1 MNKLN
6 IRIYKGIEF
15 VQLKALPAAQAALLI
30 RTLNERTLI
39 KILIDDV
46 IISDCVLYSTYEKW
60 FASYSKEV
68 KEPVVLP
75 IKPILSNPIAVA

>member
-6 IRIYKGIEF
+6 NNIYKGIEF

-60 FASYSKEV
+60 FASYSKEI
-68 KEPVVLP
+68 KEPVALQ
-75 IKPILSNPIAVA
+75 IKPILSSPVPAA